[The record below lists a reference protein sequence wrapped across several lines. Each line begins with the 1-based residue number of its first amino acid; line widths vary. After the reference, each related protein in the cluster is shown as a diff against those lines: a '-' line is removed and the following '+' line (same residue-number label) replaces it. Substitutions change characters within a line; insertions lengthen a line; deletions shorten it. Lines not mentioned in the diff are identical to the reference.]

1 VAPRGGRLGTVL
13 SRGTLLDVL
22 RVLDATPSPR
32 GGELPAAAALREWCA
47 RWWPDIDWTV
57 LRYPDGGASLV
68 ASCGP
73 GPLLYSH
80 LDTSLDG
87 SPLDRFVTGRDDDA
101 GPLAV
106 LDGGRVEGFGLGV
119 ARAPAAAALVG
130 FAAARAGTL
139 VLAGSGTHRR
149 GGVDSGIVRYLR
161 AHPAPHAAVVAKCG
175 PPTVLWEEPGALYL
189 RVRVTGRYGAVL
201 DRDSAVPP
209 GGVIAQAGV
218 VLSAIDGWRARYL
231 RDRRPVGQMGPAA
244 GVGAIS
250 AGRQD
255 KPDLFP
261 AALDIDVYVVT
272 VPAEDDGLLAADLAA
287 HVRAQCVGTPLA
299 ACDVQV
305 AAESIHPAA
314 ATRPDAPIVRAA
326 LACWRAEFGMD
337 APAISGWTGS
347 TDGVVLRARGID
359 TVRLG
364 PRSSRS
370 PQDPRREVL
379 ELSSLEAYARIYAAL
394 LRSGGSSPVG

>member
-1 VAPRGGRLGTVL
+1 VAPGGRRLGTVL
-13 SRGTLLDVL
+13 SGSLLDVL

-32 GGELPAAAALREWCA
+32 GGEFHAAVALRDWCSA
-47 RWWPDIDWTV
+47 RWPEIGWTV
-57 LRYPDGGASLV
+57 LRHPDGGASLV

-87 SPLDRFVTGRDDDA
+87 SPEDWLVTGRCDDA

-119 ARAPAAAALVG
+119 ARAPAAAALVA
-130 FAAARAGTL
+130 FVAARAGTL

-149 GGVDSGIVRYLR
+149 GGTGSGIVRYLDE
-161 AHPAPHAAVVAKCG
+161 HPVPDAAVVAKCG
-175 PPTVLWEEPGALYL
+175 PSTVLWEEPGALYL

-209 GGVIAQAGV
+209 GGVIAYAGLV
-218 VLSAIDGWRARYL
+218 MTAIEAWRARYL
-231 RDRRPVGQMGPAA
+231 RDRPPVGQVGAAA
-244 GVGAIS
+244 GVGAIR

-261 AALDIDVYVVT
+261 AAIDVDLYVVT
-272 VPAEDDGLLAADLAA
+272 LPGEDEAVLGADLAA
-287 HVRAQCVGTPLA
+287 SVRAECAGTPLA
-299 ACDVQV
+299 SCDVRV
-305 AAESIHPAA
+305 TVEPIHAWA
-314 ATRPDAPIVRAA
+314 GTHPDAPIVRAA
-326 LACWRAEFGMD
+326 LDAWRAEFGTD
-337 APAISGWTGS
+337 PPAITGWTGS

-370 PQDPRREVL
+370 PKDPRRDVL
-379 ELSSLEAYARIYAAL
+379 DLSSLEAYARIYAAL
-394 LRSGGSSPVG
+394 LRSGSPSAVG